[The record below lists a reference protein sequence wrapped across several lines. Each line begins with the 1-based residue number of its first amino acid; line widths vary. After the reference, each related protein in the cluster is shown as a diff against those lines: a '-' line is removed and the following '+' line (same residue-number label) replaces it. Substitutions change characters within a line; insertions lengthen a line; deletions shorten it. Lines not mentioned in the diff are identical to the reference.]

1 MAIEKINAILDAFDK
16 LVDIPETTDMNSLT
30 VPGFYGC
37 KNSATAKT
45 LLNSPTTEAFA
56 MIVLASSIESNKTTS
71 QTGKRQLVLSQTN
84 LFFRGATSSSW
95 AAWKKAEYTTV
106 S

>member
-1 MAIEKINAILDAFDK
+1 MATEKINAILDDFDK
-16 LVDIPETTDMNSLT
+16 LVNIPENTDLNSLT

-45 LLNSPTTEAFA
+45 LSNSPTTEAFA
-56 MIVLASSIESNKTTS
+56 MIVLATSFENNKTTS
-71 QTGKRQLVLSQTN
+71 QVGKRQLVLSQTN
-84 LFFRGATSSSW
+84 LFFRGASSSSW
-95 AAWKKAEYTTV
+95 AAWKKVEYTTV